1 MVADLLKYALESQG
15 KTVKQVLCEHFDHS
29 RPELLD
35 LIRIQGI
42 RSFDDLLDAHGT
54 GDGFEICKPA
64 VASMLSSVWNA
75 PLPKQSTIQATND
88 SFLSTIQK
96 GGSYSVLT
104 RLPAGY
110 SYPAQLLVF
119 ALL

>member
-29 RPELLD
+29 RQELLD

-42 RSFDDLLDAHGT
+42 RSFDDLLVAHGT
-54 GDGFEICKPA
+54 GDGCEICKPA

-75 PLPKQSTIQATND
+75 PLPKQSPIQDTND
-88 SFLSTIQK
+88 RFLANIQT
-96 GGSYSVLT
+96 GGSYSLFP
-104 RLPAGY
+104 LIPAVEIP
-110 SYPAQLLVF
+110 PAPLLV
-119 ALL
+119 